1 MTAPAAIDALDSA
14 APSQE
19 RSGTALER
27 QASRLERL
35 ADAGMELVEALVAQ
49 AKGSGPKVVEGDL
62 GLAYSRVSRAVRLA
76 VLLHHQL
83 SQGAVD
89 PVTTAEA
96 AARTAAA
103 EHKKAH
109 IARAVRIIERV
120 AMDHCR
126 IKPSKAGDYAY
137 TARERLEDDDIHAL
151 VASRPIGELV
161 ALLCR
166 ELGLEPNWDALEQ
179 EAWAQAEI
187 ASGAAGSPFLQDD
200 DDGDQDDD
208 AEEAEAGE
216 PDPEPRVLQ
225 PNTLHDRLAVLARDP
240 VVLAAAARRDS
251 G

>member
-1 MTAPAAIDALDSA
+1 MI
-14 APSQE
+14 
-19 RSGTALER
+19 RSGMNDIAEPSPEMPPTGR
-27 QASRLERL
+27 QLQRLDRL
-35 ADAGMELVEALVAQ
+35 AGAGMELVEALVAQ
-49 AKGSGPKVVEGDL
+49 AKGSGPRVVEGDL

-89 PVTTAEA
+89 PVTTAEE

-187 ASGAAGSPFLQDD
+187 ASGAAGSPFLEDD
-200 DDGDQDDD
+200 DEEDED

>member
-1 MTAPAAIDALDSA
+1 MSSAIATVPEPAEPDASTPGAAGGGCACQLQRLD
-14 APSQE
+14 
-19 RSGTALER
+19 
-27 QASRLERL
+27 RL
-35 ADAGMELVEALVAQ
+35 AGAGMELVEALVAQ
-49 AKGSGPKVVEGDL
+49 AKGTGPKVVEGDL

-89 PVTTAEA
+89 PVTTAEE
-96 AARTAAA
+96 AARQAAA

-187 ASGAAGSPFLQDD
+187 ASGAAGSPFLEDD
-200 DDGDQDDD
+200 DEEDED

-225 PNTLHDRLAVLARDP
+225 PNTLHDRLAALARDP
-240 VVLAAAARRDS
+240 VVLAAAGRRYS